1 MDANLTTLIAAL
13 FLSQIGS
20 GPVQGFAYTLAVGIV
35 SSMFTALFVSRL
47 LFDFSIQQLKVKKL
61 SIGWRIK

>member
-35 SSMFTALFVSRL
+35 SSMFTALFRL
-47 LFDFSIQQLKVKKL
+47 KTAV
-61 SIGWRIK
+61 